1 MLKIK
6 YRQSNIKI
14 SQADLNKPRMN
25 ANKHKKSEKIRVN
38 SLLCF
43 VFCAVIFT
51 FSSGGPVYGCAV
63 PVFRYALERWAP
75 DAYEAVIIRRGPLA
89 DNDPACLLLKGDQA
103 ELLNLR
109 ISTVDLETSAQ
120 GDIKE
125 LLGGAIP
132 ETLPA
137 LAVWYP
143 RQKGRAAPFWTGQ
156 FTPAAVEALIQSPK
170 RQEMARRLT
179 AGQTAVWIFVES
191 GNSEKDKAAM
201 QLINQELA
209 AATKELQETAP
220 ELAEE
225 MDIPK
230 LSYEFSTLTISRSDP
245 KEQMLLE
252 MLLKSEPD
260 LEDYSDK
267 PIVFPVF
274 GRGRV
279 LFALVGEGI
288 NAENLREAVAFITGP
303 CGCEI
308 KMLNPGVDLLMAVNW
323 DAAVMQFYQEF
334 YETAEET
341 LPELTGVFPDESADA
356 GLNAQG
362 EVVAAAIS
370 PGHDSRVAG
379 KDLPESADIPERKVR
394 GFGVIGTTAAS
405 LAAILVAAGLGTFAV
420 TRKNRK

>member
-1 MLKIK
+1 MLKFK
-6 YRQSNIKI
+6 YKKSNIKI
-14 SQADLNKPRMN
+14 SQANLNKPLIYI
-25 ANKHKKSEKIRVN
+25 NKQKKFEKIRAN
-38 SLLCF
+38 LWLSF
-43 VFCAVIFT
+43 VFCALIFT
-51 FSSGGPVYGCAV
+51 FFSGGPVYGCAV

-75 DAYEAVIIRRGPLA
+75 DAYEAVIICRGPLA
-89 DNDPACLLLKGDQA
+89 DNDPVYSLLKGDQA

-109 ISTVDLETSAQ
+109 VSTIDLETSAQ
-120 GDIKE
+120 VDATG
-125 LLGGAIP
+125 LLGRAIP

-137 LAVWYP
+137 LAIWYP

-225 MDIPK
+225 LDIPK
-230 LSYEFSTLTISRSDP
+230 LSYEFSVLTISRSGSQ
-245 KEQMLLE
+245 EQMLLE

-323 DAAVMQFYQEF
+323 DAAVLQFYQEF
-334 YETAEET
+334 YESAEEP
-341 LPELTGVFPDESADA
+341 LPELTSVFPEKTADSSLVA
-356 GLNAQG
+356 RPPAAFLRKQEGGLDTQ
-362 EVVAAAIS
+362 AAIQEPRATS
-370 PGHDSRVAG
+370 H
-379 KDLPESADIPERKVR
+379 
-394 GFGVIGTTAAS
+394 GFGVMGTTALS
-405 LAAILVAAGLGTFAV
+405 LAAILVAVGLGTLAV
-420 TRKNRK
+420 TRRNRK